1 MRVRFFVWIAAAL
14 GVPLILIFALVQ
26 SKASS
31 APVGAPATQQDSS
44 PVITLQPTV
53 PPTAA
58 TVATTT
64 STTTTTEPPLPT
76 LPTTTRPPATP
87 VIGPPVPTTTILPP
101 LPASALFGD
110 PTLMPVCQSALPPA
124 SVVEPRTAA
133 TVGDSPTSTTTS
145 TTISTTTPRAPTT
158 TLPPGAN
165 CRIVAYYGNPLSKGM
180 GVLGQYPVDEMLQRL
195 AAQTEVWRS
204 ADPATRTQ
212 CALELIAVTAQAG
225 SGPNGLYR
233 ARMKPAVIEA
243 VIGWARSVGCLTIL
257 DVQVG
262 RSTVASEVDYL
273 RPWLKLPD
281 VHLALDPEWDMP
293 PGIKPG
299 TRIGTMD
306 AADIN
311 GAIKVLDEIVKT
323 SSLGPKLLTVHR
335 FRDFMVTNPTQI
347 TVPAS
352 VRLLVNMDGFGP
364 PKTKLN
370 SYRVAKT
377 GMPTTLTGFKL
388 FYKNDVPMMG
398 PADVLPLAPIPMF
411 INYQ

>member
-1 MRVRFFVWIAAAL
+1 
-14 GVPLILIFALVQ
+14 
-26 SKASS
+26 
-31 APVGAPATQQDSS
+31 
-44 PVITLQPTV
+44 
-53 PPTAA
+53 
-58 TVATTT
+58 
-64 STTTTTEPPLPT
+64 
-76 LPTTTRPPATP
+76 
-87 VIGPPVPTTTILPP
+87 
-101 LPASALFGD
+101 
-110 PTLMPVCQSALPPA
+110 
-124 SVVEPRTAA
+124 
-133 TVGDSPTSTTTS
+133 
-145 TTISTTTPRAPTT
+145 
-158 TLPPGAN
+158 
-165 CRIVAYYGNPLSKGM
+165 M

-195 AAQTEVWRS
+195 AAQTQVWRS
-204 ADPATRTQ
+204 TDPATRTQ

-233 ARMKPAVIEA
+233 ARMKPAVIET

-262 RSTVASEVDYL
+262 QSTVASEVDYL

-311 GAIKVLDEIVKT
+311 GAIKVLDEIVRT
-323 SSLGPKLLTVHR
+323 GSLGPKLLTVHR

-370 SYRVAKT
+370 SYRVAKA

-398 PADVLPLAPIPMF
+398 PAEVLPLAPIPML